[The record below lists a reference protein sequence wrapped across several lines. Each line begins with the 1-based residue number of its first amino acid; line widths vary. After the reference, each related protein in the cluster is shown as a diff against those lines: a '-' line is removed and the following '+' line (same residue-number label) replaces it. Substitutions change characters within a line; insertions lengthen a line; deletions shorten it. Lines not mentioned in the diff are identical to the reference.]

1 MKSTTMNRRT
11 FLKVTTVAGGGLLVG
26 CSFSSPKL
34 LSTPNDV
41 KEDLGMWVRI
51 GKDDKITLIVPSSEM
66 GQQAHT
72 GQAMLVAEELEA
84 NWNYIQV
91 VTAPVHSE
99 YKRGYGQ
106 AHSHSS
112 TSQGTGGSSSIM
124 DWWEKLRHVGAGTR
138 EMLIGAAAQKWGVPV
153 SECEAKNGEIHHL
166 ASGRRLSYGQLADAA
181 AKLSP
186 PDNPTLKSPDQYRF
200 LGKSMPKLHTPDMV
214 NGTAQYGIDVRRPGM
229 LFAAVRQSPVF
240 GGQLKSYDEAA
251 AKAVRGVEA
260 VVPIPRGRFAFGSTG
275 DGIAVVAD
283 TTWHAQKGLEAMDVK
298 FVGGDTLGLNS
309 SKVSEKLR
317 SSLNDMGKVDVQAE
331 KVLEVEYEVPY
342 LHHAAMESINCTAD
356 VSADS
361 CRIWVPHQNQDRCM
375 EAAKEVT
382 GFSEDQIQIH
392 TTMLGGSFG
401 RKGTKE
407 YVEQALIISKFIQKP
422 VQVIWSRE
430 EDTQHGTY
438 RPASMSRFQVGLDK
452 DGMPVQWENQ
462 IAQQGSHMFNQVPPL
477 RWFNFDPMTYPASV
491 HDGLI
496 FNFPKKHF
504 YNLEGVKMSH
514 TPVDFGVPVGAW
526 RSPPNSINVFYTESV
541 MDELA
546 HLAEIDPLEY
556 RIKFI
561 TESPKHKAVL
571 EQVAKQAG
579 WGTPLPEGHGRGI
592 AINDWFP
599 FDEDVTVVAQVV
611 EVSINNRGKLKVERV
626 DCVID
631 CGIAVNPDSVKAQME
646 GSIIMGMS
654 AAMFEQITI
663 EKGQVAQSNF
673 DDYRIARLKDAPEI
687 NVTIVESKA
696 SPTGVGEPGTSPVVA
711 AITNAIFAAT
721 GKRIRKLP
729 IGRQKLV

>member
-1 MKSTTMNRRT
+1 MKNTNMNRRT

-51 GKDDKITLIVPSSEM
+51 GKDDKITLILPASEM
-66 GQQAHT
+66 GQHAHT

-99 YKRGYGQ
+99 YKRG
-106 AHSHSS
+106 SS
-112 TSQGTGGSSSIM
+112 GQGTGGSSSIM

-138 EMLIGAAAQKWGVPV
+138 EMLIEAAAQKWGVPV
-153 SECEAKNGEIHHL
+153 SECIAKNGEIHHL
-166 ASGRRLSYGQLADAA
+166 ASGRRLRYGQLADAA

-200 LGKSMPKLHTPDMV
+200 LGKSMPKLHTPARV

-229 LFAAVRQSPVF
+229 LFAAVQQSPVF
-240 GGQLKSYDEAA
+240 GGQVKSYDEAA

-260 VVPIPRGRFAFGSTG
+260 VLPIPNGV
-275 DGIAVVAD
+275 AVVAD
-283 TTWHAQKGLEAMDVK
+283 TTWHAQKGIEAMDVE

-309 SKVSEKLR
+309 AIVREKLMAA
-317 SSLNDMGKVDVQAE
+317 LDDMGKVDVQAE

-342 LHHAAMESINCTAD
+342 LHHATMEPMNCTAD

-361 CRIWVPHQNQDRCM
+361 CEVWVPTQMQDVCM
-375 EAAKEVT
+375 DAAKEVT

-452 DGMPVQWENQ
+452 DGIPVQWENK
-462 IAQQGSHMFNQVPPL
+462 IAQPNYAAATFFPPGNL
-477 RWFNFDPMTYPASV
+477 LNFDPMTYPASV

-496 FNFPKKHF
+496 FSFPKKHF
-504 YNLEGVKMSH
+504 YNVQGVEMSH
-514 TPVDFGVPVGAW
+514 TPVDFGVPLGAW

-571 EQVAKQAG
+571 EQVAKEAG

-599 FDEDVTVVAQVV
+599 LDEDVTVVAQVA
-611 EVSINNRGKLKVERV
+611 EVSITNRGKLKVHRV
-626 DCVID
+626 DCVVD
-631 CGIAVNPDSVKAQME
+631 CGLAVNPDSVRAQME

-663 EKGQVAQSNF
+663 DDGRVAQSNF
-673 DDYRIARLKDAPEI
+673 DDYRIARLRDAPEI

>member
-1 MKSTTMNRRT
+1 MKNSNMKRRT

-34 LSTPNDV
+34 MSTPQAS
-41 KEDLGMWVRI
+41 KEELGMWVRI
-51 GKDDKITLIVPSSEM
+51 NTDNKITLILPSSEM
-66 GQQAHT
+66 GQQVHT

-84 NWNYIQV
+84 DWKTIQV
-91 VTAPVHSE
+91 VTAHVNE
-99 YKRGYGQ
+99 EFKRSSSGGP
-106 AHSHSS
+106 HHSS
-112 TSQGTGGSSSIM
+112 SQGTGGSSSIM
-124 DWWEKLRHVGAGTR
+124 GWWEKLRHVGASTR
-138 EMLIGAAAQKWGVPV
+138 EMLIEAAAQKWGVSV
-153 SECEAKNGEIHHL
+153 SECEAKNGSIHHL
-166 ASGRRLSYGQLADAA
+166 SSDRKLSYGQLASTAG
-181 AKLSP
+181 KLSP
-186 PDNPTLKSPDQYRF
+186 PDNPTLKNPAQYRF
-200 LGKSMPKLHTPDMV
+200 LGKSMPKLHTPSIV

-251 AKAVRGVEA
+251 AKAVTGVEA

-283 TTWHAQKGLEAMDVK
+283 TTWNAQKGLEAMDVK

-309 SKVSEKLR
+309 SKVSEKLK
-317 SSLNDMGKVDVQAE
+317 SSLNDMGKVDVQAV
-331 KVLEVEYEVPY
+331 KVLEVEYEVPF
-342 LHHAAMESINCTAD
+342 LHHATMEPLNCTAD
-356 VSADS
+356 VSTDS
-361 CRIWVPHQNQDRCM
+361 CRVWVPSQKQDDCM

-382 GFSEDQIQIH
+382 GLSQDKIQIH
-392 TTMLGGSFG
+392 TMMMGGSFG
-401 RKGTKE
+401 RKSTKE
-407 YVEQALIISKFIQKP
+407 YVKQALIISKFIQKP

-438 RPASMSRFQVGLDK
+438 RPASMSRFQIGLGK
-452 DGMPVQWENQ
+452 DGKPIQWENQ
-462 IAQQGSHMFNQVPPL
+462 IAQQSSKMLNQVPPL

-491 HDGLI
+491 HDGII
-496 FNFPKKHF
+496 FNLPKKHF
-504 YNLEGVKMSH
+504 YKVEGVKMSH
-514 TPVDFGVPVGAW
+514 TPVDFRVPVGSW
-526 RSPPNSINVFYTESV
+526 RSPPNIINVFYTESV

-599 FDEDVTVVAQVV
+599 LDEDVTVVAQVA
-611 EVSINNRGKLKVERV
+611 EVSITNRGKLKVHRV
-626 DCVID
+626 DCVVD
-631 CGIAVNPDSVKAQME
+631 CGLAVNPDSVKAQME

-654 AAMFEQITI
+654 AAMFEEITI
-663 EKGQVAQSNF
+663 EKGQVEQSNF
-673 DDYRIARLKDAPEI
+673 DDYRIAKLRDAPEI
-687 NVTIVESKA
+687 NVTIVESEA
-696 SPTGVGEPGTSPVVA
+696 SPTGVGELGVSPIVPA
-711 AITNAIFAAT
+711 LTNAIFAAT

>member
-1 MKSTTMNRRT
+1 MKNSNMKRRT
-11 FLKVTTVAGGGLLVG
+11 FLKVSTIAGGSLLVG

-34 LSTPNDV
+34 LSTPQV
-41 KEDLGMWVRI
+41 SEEELGMWVRI
-51 GKDDKITLIVPSSEM
+51 STDNKITLILPASEM

-84 NWNYIQV
+84 DWETIQV
-91 VTAPVHSE
+91 TTAPVHSE
-99 YKRGYGQ
+99 YKRG
-106 AHSHSS
+106 SS
-112 TSQGTGGSSSIM
+112 GQGTGGSSSIM

-138 EMLIGAAAQKWGVPV
+138 EMLIEAAAQKWSVPV

-166 ASGRRLSYGQLADAA
+166 ASGRRLSYGQLASAA

-200 LGKSMPKLHTPDMV
+200 LGKSMPKLHTPDRV
-214 NGTAQYGIDVRRPGM
+214 NGTAQYGIDVRLPGM
-229 LFAAVRQSPVF
+229 LFAAVKQSPVF
-240 GGQLKSYDEAA
+240 GGEVKSYDEAA

-260 VVPIPRGRFAFGSTG
+260 VVPIPNGV
-275 DGIAVVAD
+275 AVVAD

-309 SKVSEKLR
+309 SIVNEKL
-317 SSLNDMGKVDVQAE
+317 LAALDDMGKVDVQSA
-331 KVLEVEYEVPY
+331 KVLDVEYEMPY
-342 LHHAAMESINCTAD
+342 LHHAAMEPINCTAY
-356 VSADS
+356 VTTNF
-361 CRIWVPHQNQDRCM
+361 CEIWVPHQKQDQCM
-375 EAAKEVT
+375 DAAKEVT

-401 RKGTKE
+401 RKQTKE

-438 RPASMSRFQVGLDK
+438 RPTSMSRFQVGLGK
-452 DGMPVQWENQ
+452 DGIPVQWENQ
-462 IAQQGSHMFNQVPPL
+462 IAQPNFGASFFPPGRL
-477 RWFNFDPMTYPASV
+477 FNFDPMTYPASV

-496 FNFPKKHF
+496 FNLPKKHF
-504 YNLEGVKMSH
+504 YNVEGVEMSH
-514 TPVDFGVPVGAW
+514 TPVDFGVPLGAW

-579 WGTPLPEGHGRGI
+579 WGRNLPEGRGRGI

-599 FDEDVTVVAQVV
+599 FDEDVTVVAQVA
-611 EVSINNRGKLKVERV
+611 EVSITNRGKLKVHRV
-626 DCVID
+626 DCVVD
-631 CGIAVNPDSVKAQME
+631 CGLAVNPDSVKAQME

-673 DDYRIARLKDAPEI
+673 DDYRIAKLRDAPEI

>member
-1 MKSTTMNRRT
+1 MKNTNMNRRT

-51 GKDDKITLIVPSSEM
+51 GKDDKITLILPASEM

-99 YKRGYGQ
+99 YKRDSSGQ
-106 AHSHSS
+106 S
-112 TSQGTGGSSSIM
+112 TGGSSSIM

-138 EMLIGAAAQKWGVPV
+138 EILIEAAAQKWGVPV
-153 SECEAKNGEIHHL
+153 SECIAKNGEIHHL
-166 ASGRRLSYGQLADAA
+166 ASGLRLSYGQLADAA

-186 PDNPTLKSPDQYRF
+186 PDNPTLKSPDQYR
-200 LGKSMPKLHTPDMV
+200 LIGKSMPKLHTPDRV

-229 LFAAVRQSPVF
+229 LFAAVKQSPVF
-240 GGQLKSYDEAA
+240 GGQVESYDEAA
-251 AKAVRGVEA
+251 AKSVMGVEA
-260 VVPIPRGRFAFGSTG
+260 VVPIPNGV
-275 DGIAVVAD
+275 AVVAD
-283 TTWHAQKGLEAMDVK
+283 TTWHAQKGIEAMDVR

-309 SKVSEKLR
+309 SIVNEKLMAA
-317 SSLNDMGKVDVQAE
+317 LDDMGKVDVDAE

-342 LHHAAMESINCTAD
+342 LHHAAMEPMNCTAY
-356 VSADS
+356 VTTDS
-361 CRIWVPHQNQDRCM
+361 CEVWVPHQIQDRCID
-375 EAAKEVT
+375 AAKEVT

-401 RKGTKE
+401 RKQTKE

-438 RPASMSRFQVGLDK
+438 RPASMSRFQIGLGK
-452 DGMPVQWENQ
+452 DGKPIQWENQ
-462 IAQQGSHMFNQVPPL
+462 IAQPNLGAHFFPPGRL
-477 RWFNFDPMTYPASV
+477 FNFDPLTYPASV
-491 HDGLI
+491 HPGLM

-504 YNLEGVKMSH
+504 YKVEGVKMSH
-514 TPVDFGVPVGAW
+514 TPVDFGVPLGAW

-599 FDEDVTVVAQVV
+599 LDEDVTVVAQVA

-654 AAMFEQITI
+654 AAMIEQITI

-673 DDYRIARLKDAPEI
+673 DDYRIAKLRDAPEI
-687 NVTIVESKA
+687 NVTIVESKNN
-696 SPTGVGEPGTSPVVA
+696 PTGAGEPGTSPIVA

>member
-1 MKSTTMNRRT
+1 MKNTNMNRRT

-51 GKDDKITLIVPSSEM
+51 GKDDKITLILPASEM
-66 GQQAHT
+66 GQQSHT

-99 YKRGYGQ
+99 YKRGSSGQ
-106 AHSHSS
+106 K
-112 TSQGTGGSSSIM
+112 TGGSSSIM

-138 EMLIGAAAQKWGVPV
+138 EMLIEAAAQKWGVPV
-153 SECEAKNGEIHHL
+153 SECKAKNGEIHHL

-200 LGKSMPKLHTPDMV
+200 LGKSMPKLHTPARV

-229 LFAAVRQSPVF
+229 LFAAVRQSPIFNGKV
-240 GGQLKSYDEAA
+240 KSYDESA
-251 AKAVRGVEA
+251 AKAISGVEA
-260 VVPIPRGRFAFGSTG
+260 VVPIPNGV
-275 DGIAVVAD
+275 AVVAD
-283 TTWHAQKGLEAMDVK
+283 TTWHAQKGIEAMDVR

-309 SKVSEKLR
+309 SIVNEKLMAA
-317 SSLNDMGKVDVQAE
+317 LDDMGKVDVQAE

-342 LHHAAMESINCTAD
+342 LHHATMEPMNCTAD

-361 CRIWVPHQNQDRCM
+361 CEVWVPTQIQDVCM
-375 EAAKEVT
+375 DAAKEVT

-438 RPASMSRFQVGLDK
+438 RPASRSRFQVGLDK
-452 DGMPVQWENQ
+452 DGIPVQWENK
-462 IAQQGSHMFNQVPPL
+462 IAQQSSYMFNEVPPL

-491 HDGLI
+491 HDGII

-514 TPVDFGVPVGAW
+514 TPIDFGVPVGAW

-546 HLAEIDPLEY
+546 HLVEIDPLEY
-556 RIKFI
+556 RLKFLAQ
-561 TESPKHKAVL
+561 SPKHKAVL

-599 FDEDVTVVAQVV
+599 FDEDVTVVAQVA

-654 AAMFEQITI
+654 ATMFEQITI
-663 EKGQVAQSNF
+663 EKGRVAQSNF
-673 DDYRIARLKDAPEI
+673 DDYRIAKLRDAPEI
-687 NVTIVESKA
+687 NVTIVESKNN
-696 SPTGVGEPGTSPVVA
+696 PTGAGEPGTSPVVA